1 MVMPDLFIVCVS
13 PVSPLLIMGAAMIS
27 RPARSPARPLSHS
40 HFDRSIFLRTLHRFA
55 SIVLAAAVGRCL
67 HDVCVCTSENF
78 FREVVGIANFAYE
91 VKRKVSNLG
100 QNKSQRD
107 NVLGHLN

>member
-1 MVMPDLFIVCVS
+1 
-13 PVSPLLIMGAAMIS
+13 MGAAMMIWRS
-27 RPARSPARPLSHS
+27 AATALPLLPSLLRP
-40 HFDRSIFLRTLHRFA
+40 LHRFA
-55 SIVLAAAVGRCL
+55 SIVLAAVGRCL

-91 VKRKVSNLG
+91 VKREVSNLG

-107 NVLGHLN
+107 IVLGHLN

>member
-1 MVMPDLFIVCVS
+1 
-13 PVSPLLIMGAAMIS
+13 MGAAMMIW
-27 RPARSPARPLSHS
+27 RSATALPL
-40 HFDRSIFLRTLHRFA
+40 RSSLLRTLHRFA
-55 SIVLAAAVGRCL
+55 SIVLAAVGRCL

-91 VKRKVSNLG
+91 VKREVSNLG

>member
-1 MVMPDLFIVCVS
+1 
-13 PVSPLLIMGAAMIS
+13 MGAAMMIW
-27 RPARSPARPLSHS
+27 RSATALPLLPSL
-40 HFDRSIFLRTLHRFA
+40 LRTLHRFA

-91 VKRKVSNLG
+91 VKREVSNLG

-107 NVLGHLN
+107 NVLGHLNQLTIFLAKEILFLLRMM